1 MMPRN
6 LNTALFVF
14 LCMCLCLNKTKAQQ
28 EDLKLWYNE
37 PAKDWMRE
45 ALPIG
50 NGYMGVM
57 FFGGISEEQIQ
68 FSEGSLWS
76 GGPGANP
83 AYNYGNKPD
92 AWKYLNQVREL
103 IKKGDLKQANE
114 LVASHMTGAPP
125 AKQAGDN
132 TDWGDFGSQQTMGDL
147 FVRLGHGETRAV
159 NYRRELDI
167 AKAVGKVSYA
177 IGKNRYTRTFFGNY
191 PKGVM
196 VYKFESTIPENYEI
210 IYSTPQQKNKET
222 FHEDVY
228 SFFGQ
233 VPNNKQAFET
243 AYRIVSDGKVS
254 YQEGKVKVAHA
265 KSLVI
270 LHTAATEYTMQ
281 YPLYKGNDYEGTVD
295 ARLESVKGMTYSS
308 LLKEHM
314 ADYSRLFNRVTFK
327 LVGRSNL
334 SVPTNERQKAF
345 FEGDEDS
352 GLEALYFQYGR
363 YLMIAASRPGTMP
376 MHLQGKWN
384 NSVNPPWAAD
394 YHTNINEQMLYW
406 PAEVT
411 NLAECHEPLINYIE
425 SLVEPGKKSANDFF
439 HTRGWIV
446 NTMNNAFGY
455 TAVNSGLP
463 WGFFPGG
470 AAWLTQHV
478 WEHYAYNGNVD
489 YLRNKAYP
497 IMKEAALFWMD
508 YLSPDER
515 GYLVSSPSYSP
526 EHGGISGG
534 ASMDHQIAWDILN
547 NCVEAGKIVGDQAFA
562 DSAAAIRDKILPPQI
577 GKWGQLQEWKEDLD
591 DPKNKHRHVSHLF
604 ALHPG
609 RQISPM
615 KTPDL
620 AEAAKVSLE
629 ARGDEATG
637 WSLGW
642 KVNFWSRLKNGDR
655 ALKLYKMVIKP
666 AGANKKSSGETNYDG
681 EGSGSYAN
689 LLDAHPPFQL
699 DGNMGATAGVAE
711 MLMQSQTGEIAL
723 LPALPKAWE
732 SGAISGLRARGGF
745 TVSLAWKKGE
755 LTKVDVIADQ
765 TGPKTIV
772 YQGKS
777 KTIQFVKG
785 KIYTLNVKDFG

>member
-1 MMPRN
+1 M
-6 LNTALFVF
+6 
-14 LCMCLCLNKTKAQQ
+14 
-28 EDLKLWYNE
+28 
-37 PAKDWMRE
+37 
-45 ALPIG
+45 
-50 NGYMGVM
+50 
-57 FFGGISEEQIQ
+57 
-68 FSEGSLWS
+68 
-76 GGPGANP
+76 
-83 AYNYGNKPD
+83 
-92 AWKYLNQVREL
+92 
-103 IKKGDLKQANE
+103 
-114 LVASHMTGAPP
+114 
-125 AKQAGDN
+125 
-132 TDWGDFGSQQTMGDL
+132 
-147 FVRLGHGETRAV
+147 
-159 NYRRELDI
+159 
-167 AKAVGKVSYA
+167 
-177 IGKNRYTRTFFGNY
+177 
-191 PKGVM
+191 
-196 VYKFESTIPENYEI
+196 
-210 IYSTPQQKNKET
+210 
-222 FHEDVY
+222 
-228 SFFGQ
+228 
-233 VPNNKQAFET
+233 PNNKQAFET

-308 LLKEHM
+308 LLKEHI

-591 DPKNKHRHVSHLF
+591 DPENKHRHVSHLF

>member
-1 MMPRN
+1 
-6 LNTALFVF
+6 
-14 LCMCLCLNKTKAQQ
+14 MCLCLNKTKAQQ

-92 AWKYLNQVREL
+92 AWKYLKQVREL
-103 IKKGDLKQANE
+103 IKKGDLKRANE

-147 FVRLGHGETRAV
+147 FVRLGHGETNAV

-177 IGKNRYTRTFFGNY
+177 IGKNQYTRTFFGNY

-210 IYSTPQQKNKET
+210 IYTTPQQKNKET

-254 YQEGKVKVAHA
+254 YQAGKVKVAHA

-270 LHTAATEYTMQ
+270 LHTAATEYAMQ

-308 LLKEHM
+308 LLKEHI
-314 ADYSRLFNRVTFK
+314 ADYSRLFDRVTFK
-327 LVGRSNL
+327 LVGRSN
-334 SVPTNERQKAF
+334 SAVPTNERQKAF
-345 FEGDEDS
+345 FEGYEDS

-478 WEHYAYNGNVD
+478 WEHYAYNGNVN

-547 NCVEAGKIVGDQAFA
+547 NCAEAGKIVGDQAFA

-609 RQISPM
+609 RQISPL
-615 KTPDL
+615 KTPAL

-642 KVNFWSRLKNGDR
+642 KVNFWSRLKDGDR

-681 EGSGSYAN
+681 EGAGSYAN

-732 SGAISGLRARGGF
+732 SGEISGLRARGGF
-745 TVSLAWKKGE
+745 TVSLAWNEGE
-755 LTKVDVIADQ
+755 LTKVDVMADQ
-765 TGPKTIV
+765 AGPKTIV

-785 KIYTLNVKDFG
+785 KTYTLNVKDFG